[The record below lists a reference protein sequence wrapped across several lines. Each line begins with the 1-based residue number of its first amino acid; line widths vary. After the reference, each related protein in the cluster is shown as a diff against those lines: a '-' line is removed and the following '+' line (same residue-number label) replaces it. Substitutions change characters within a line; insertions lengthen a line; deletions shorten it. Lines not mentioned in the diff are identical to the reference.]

1 MYIIFNFNY
10 CPDNFETQFSWFFFL
25 FCFLCYQTVRTFFFF
40 SSFLNDHGKR
50 DMSVYSL
57 IKCRNN
63 VQILTRSLHTSLTRD
78 TFMIDTYFY
87 DMRVIPSLDAGRKLN
102 ITKFREKNRSARA
115 MFHYIYIEIYF
126 ARKLIVNIIRKTGNE
141 NPIIDERV
149 DPLT

>member
-1 MYIIFNFNY
+1 MLSNGKDI
-10 CPDNFETQFSWFFFL
+10 
-25 FCFLCYQTVRTFFFF
+25 FFF

-102 ITKFREKNRSARA
+102 ITKFREKNRNARA
-115 MFHYIYIEIYF
+115 MFHYIYIERDIF
-126 ARKLIVNIIRKTGNE
+126 CTKINC
-141 NPIIDERV
+141 
-149 DPLT
+149 

>member
-1 MYIIFNFNY
+1 M
-10 CPDNFETQFSWFFFL
+10 
-25 FCFLCYQTVRTFFFF
+25 RTF
-40 SSFLNDHGKR
+40 FLNDHGKR

-102 ITKFREKNRSARA
+102 ITKFREKTRARA
-115 MFHYIYIEIYF
+115 R
-126 ARKLIVNIIRKTGNE
+126 ARCFTI
-141 NPIIDERV
+141 
-149 DPLT
+149 